1 MDTMMTKAKMTTAK
15 QIKQK
20 NYFRTTPIAL
30 ALIVSG
36 YTAAPQAIE
45 FNWGDIEG
53 SFNSQLSAGSSWRV
67 EDADAK
73 NLGTGNANA
82 KGLTGVVGNT
92 PTGDDGNLNYDKG
105 DAFTQTIKGIHDLG
119 LTYENDDGNVF
130 GVFVRG
136 KYWYDYALDKNDVN
150 HGHGNNGYTANA
162 PLNDSDFDDLTK
174 AKGAALLD
182 AYIFTG
188 FDIGDTAVDLRIGK
202 QVVNWGE
209 SSFIQGG
216 LNAVNPVDAAAF
228 RRPGAEIKEGL
239 LPVNMIF
246 ANVGLTDNLSVEAF
260 YQLEFEPTVIDSC
273 GTYFSTSD
281 FLAEGCDVLA
291 FKDIEYDPTS
301 PFYGL
306 IGDNQFY
313 DNGVYAQ
320 RGTDEEVS
328 DDGQFGVAF
337 KYYAESLNA
346 TEFGLYYMN
355 YHSRLPYASAE
366 KGLANTAGIP
376 IGNEPFLPVGSP
388 ALGLVGGISAAEYN
402 PNYHTVY
409 PEDIQLMGLS
419 FNTTVSEW
427 AVSGEVSHRLDMP
440 LQINGSDLLA
450 SALTNGAM
458 GSPMDDRYNAANDGE
473 TVDGF
478 DRFDYTQTQFTLIKF
493 FDKALGTDR
502 ITTVAEFGFGHVWDL
517 DESDGAIKYGRA
529 TTYGNSF
536 DGQGDDK
543 DGFTTTDSAGYRLA
557 VKADYRN
564 VFAGVDLSPSVA
576 WSHDVY
582 GYSPEPQG
590 TFQEGRTGV
599 NVALKA
605 DYLKT
610 YSMAISY
617 TGFDGDYN
625 LQSDRDYAS
634 VAFGVSF

>member
-1 MDTMMTKAKMTTAK
+1 MDTMMKNTTQKKFFKA
-15 QIKQK
+15 
-20 NYFRTTPIAL
+20 TPIAL

-45 FNWGDIEG
+45 FNWGDVEG
-53 SFNSQLSAGSSWRV
+53 SFNSQITAGSSWRV
-67 EDADAK
+67 EEQDAK
-73 NLGTGNANA
+73 NVGVGNG
-82 KGLTGVVGNT
+82 GLVGNT

-119 LTYENDDGNVF
+119 LTYETEEGTTF
-130 GVFVRG
+130 GAFVRG
-136 KYWYDYALDKNDVN
+136 KYWYDYALDQNDVH
-150 HGHGNNGYTANA
+150 HGSGTNGYVANE
-162 PLNDSDFDDLTK
+162 PINDDDFNDLTK
-174 AKGAALLD
+174 SKGAALLD

-188 FDIGDTAVDLRIGK
+188 FYLGDTAVDLRIGK

-216 LNAVNPVDAAAF
+216 INAVNPVDAAAF
-228 RRPGAEIKEGL
+228 RRPGAEVKEGL
-239 LPVNMIF
+239 LPVNMLF
-246 ANVGLTDNLSVEAF
+246 ANIGLTDNLSVEAF

-273 GTYFSTSD
+273 GTYFSTAD
-281 FLAEGCDVLA
+281 YLAEGCDILVVDPGTGMVDKGL
-291 FKDIEYDPTS
+291 YDA
-301 PFYGL
+301 G
-306 IGDNQFY
+306 I
-313 DNGVYAQ
+313 YAS
-320 RGTDEEVS
+320 RGTDEMAS

-366 KGLANTAGIP
+366 AGDYVSGSPLPPFIP
-376 IGNEPFLPVGSP
+376 IGTDTSGIGGMDP
-388 ALGLVGGISAAEYN
+388 ASYN

-409 PEDIQLMGLS
+409 PEDIQLFGLS

-427 AVSGEVSHRLDMP
+427 AISGEVSHRLDMP
-440 LQINGSDLLA
+440 LQINGADLLA
-450 SALTNGAM
+450 SALSDHPL
-458 GSPMDDRYNAANDGE
+458 SPLTPEYREANSGD

-478 DRFDYTQTQFTLIKF
+478 HRFDYTQSQLTFIKF

-502 ITTVAEFGFGHVWDL
+502 ITAVAELGYGHVWDL

-529 TTYGNSF
+529 TVYGVSF
-536 DGQGDDK
+536 DGIGDDK

-564 VFAGVDLSPSVA
+564 VFAGVDLAPSVA

-599 NVALKA
+599 NLALKA
-605 DYLKT
+605 NYLNM
-610 YSMAISY
+610 YSMSVSY
-617 TGFDGDYN
+617 TQFGGDFN
-625 LQSDRDYAS
+625 PLSDRDY
-634 VAFGVSF
+634 VSAAVGISF

>member
-1 MDTMMTKAKMTTAK
+1 MDTMMTKAKQNK
-15 QIKQK
+15 QNKFFK
-20 NYFRTTPIAL
+20 TTPIAL

-53 SFNSQLSAGSSWRV
+53 TFNSQLSAGSSWRV
-67 EDADAK
+67 EDADVK

-82 KGLTGVVGNT
+82 KGLTGAVGNT

-119 LTYENDDGNVF
+119 LTYENDEGNVF

-136 KYWYDYALDKNDVN
+136 KYWYDYALDKNDVI
-150 HGHGNNGYTANA
+150 HGHGNNGYAANT
-162 PLNDSDFDDLTK
+162 PLNDSDYDDLTK

-182 AYIFTG
+182 AYIFAG
-188 FDIGDTAVDLRIGK
+188 FDLGNTAVDLRIGK

-228 RRPGAEIKEGL
+228 RRPGAEVKEGL

-246 ANVGLTDNLSVEAF
+246 ANIGLTDSLSIEAF

-273 GTYFSTSD
+273 GTYYSTSD
-281 FLAEGCDVLA
+281 FLAEGCNTLVFVDGIIDA
-291 FKDIEYDPTS
+291 TGQF
-301 PFYGL
+301 
-306 IGDNQFY
+306 GDGY
-313 DNGVYAQ
+313 SYSEGYYAQ

-366 KGLANTAGIP
+366 AGLANEAIP
-376 IGNEPFLPVGSP
+376 GMGGVTYKDAIGSPFAPVGTNLS
-388 ALGLVGGISAAEYN
+388 ALGITADQYN
-402 PNYHTVY
+402 PKYHTVY

-440 LQINGSDLLA
+440 LQINGSDLLN
-450 SALTNGAM
+450 SALSGGAS
-458 GSPMDDRYNAANDGE
+458 GSPTDAEYLTVAAGD
-473 TVDGF
+473 TADGF

-517 DESDGAIKYGRA
+517 DESDGAVKYGRA

-543 DGFTTTDSAGYRLA
+543 DGFTTTESAGYRLA
-557 VKADYRN
+557 VKVDYRN
-564 VFAGVDLSPSVA
+564 VFAGVDLAPSVA

-610 YSMAISY
+610 YSMAVSY

-625 LQSDRDYAS
+625 LLSDRDYVS

>member
-1 MDTMMTKAKMTTAK
+1 MDTIMKNTT
-15 QIKQK
+15 QK
-20 NYFRTTPIAL
+20 RFFKTTPIAL

-45 FNWGDIEG
+45 FNWGDVEG
-53 SFNSQLSAGSSWRV
+53 SFNSQITAGSSWRV

-73 NLGTGNANA
+73 NLGAGNAISN
-82 KGLTGVVGNT
+82 GLTGAIGNT
-92 PTGDDGNLNYDKG
+92 PTGDDGNLNYKSG

-119 LTYENDDGNVF
+119 LTYETEEGTTF
-130 GVFVRG
+130 GAFVRG
-136 KYWYDYALDKNDVN
+136 KYWYDYALDQNDVD

-162 PLNDSDFDDLTK
+162 PLDDSKFDDLTQ
-174 AKGAALLD
+174 AKGVALLD
-182 AYIFTG
+182 AYVFTG
-188 FDIGDTAVDLRIGK
+188 FYIGDVAVDLRIGK

-216 LNAVNPVDAAAF
+216 INAVNPIDAAAF
-228 RRPGAEIKEGL
+228 RRPGAEVKEGL

-246 ANVGLTDNLSVEAF
+246 ANIGLTDNLSFETF

-281 FLAEGCDVLA
+281 FLASGCDTLVFL
-291 FKDIEYDPTS
+291 DGVPVDNPT
-301 PFYGL
+301 YL
-306 IGDNQFY
+306 GDQIVYN
-313 DNGVYAQ
+313 NNLYAQ

-328 DDGQFGVAF
+328 DDGQFGLAF
-337 KYYAESLNA
+337 KYYAENFNA

-366 KGLANTAGIP
+366 AGFVDRSSYNPANP
-376 IGNEPFLPVGSP
+376 GNYSPFAPVGIAP
-388 ALGLVGGISAAEYN
+388 DGYNAA
-402 PNYHTVY
+402 YHTVY
-409 PEDIQLMGLS
+409 PEDIQLFGLS
-419 FNTTVSEW
+419 FNTTIAEW

-440 LQINGSDLLA
+440 LQINGSDLLGA
-450 SALTNGAM
+450 ALTGGLS
-458 GSPMDDRYNAANDGE
+458 GSPMDDRYADADPGD

-478 DRFDYTQTQFTLIKF
+478 DRFDYTQTQFTFIKF

-502 ITTVAEFGFGHVWDL
+502 ITTVAELGYGHVWDL
-517 DESDGAIKYGRA
+517 AEGEDDIKYGRS
-529 TTYGNSF
+529 TTYGNSYDEF
-536 DGQGDDK
+536 GNDK

-564 VFAGVDLSPSVA
+564 VFAGVDLAPSVA

-599 NVALKA
+599 NLALKA
-605 DYLKT
+605 DYLNM
-610 YSMAISY
+610 YSMSVSY
-617 TGFDGDYN
+617 TQFGGDFN
-625 LQSDRDYAS
+625 PLSDRDY
-634 VAFGVSF
+634 VSAAVGISF

>member
-1 MDTMMTKAKMTTAK
+1 MMNKTT
-15 QIKQK
+15 QK
-20 NYFRTTPIAL
+20 KYFKTTPIAL

-45 FNWGDIEG
+45 FNWGEVEG
-53 SFNSQLSAGSSWRV
+53 SFNSQITAGSSWRV
-67 EDADAK
+67 EEAAAK
-73 NLGTGNANA
+73 NVGVGNG
-82 KGLTGVVGNT
+82 GLPGNT

-119 LTYENDDGNVF
+119 LTYETEEGTTF
-130 GVFVRG
+130 GAFVRG
-136 KYWYDYALDKNDVN
+136 KYWYDYALDQNDVN
-150 HGHGNNGYTANA
+150 HGNATNGYVANE
-162 PLNDSDFDDLTK
+162 PINDDDFNDLTK
-174 AKGAALLD
+174 SKGVALLD

-188 FDIGDTAVDLRIGK
+188 FYLGDTAVDLRIGK

-216 LNAVNPVDAAAF
+216 INAVNPVDAAAF
-228 RRPGAEIKEGL
+228 RRPGAEVKEGL

-246 ANVGLTDNLSVEAF
+246 ANIGLTDNFSVEAF

-273 GTYFSTSD
+273 GTYFSTAD
-281 FLAEGCDVLA
+281 YLAEGCDKLVVQPGPLPPVV
-291 FKDIEYDPTS
+291 DRELYVGG
-301 PFYGL
+301 Y
-306 IGDNQFY
+306 
-313 DNGVYAQ
+313 YAE
-320 RGTDEEVS
+320 RGTDENAS

-366 KGLANTAGIP
+366 AGLYND
-376 IGNEPFLPVGSP
+376 
-388 ALGLVGGISAAEYN
+388 VGGAPFIPAIITGAAAYN
-402 PNYHTVY
+402 PKYHTVY
-409 PEDIQLMGLS
+409 PEDIQLFGLS

-440 LQINGSDLLA
+440 LQINGADLLA
-450 SALTNGAM
+450 AALSADPDSPLTPGY
-458 GSPMDDRYNAANDGE
+458 SQAAAGD

-478 DRFDYTQTQFTLIKF
+478 ERFDYTQSQLTLIKF

-502 ITTVAEFGFGHVWDL
+502 ITTVAELGYGHVWDL
-517 DESDGAIKYGRA
+517 PEGDDDIKYGRA
-529 TTYGNSF
+529 TVYGTSF
-536 DGQGDDK
+536 TTED

-564 VFAGVDLSPSVA
+564 VFAGVDLAPSVA

-599 NVALKA
+599 NLALKA
-605 DYLKT
+605 DYLNM
-610 YSMAISY
+610 YSMSVSY
-617 TGFDGDYN
+617 TQFGGDFN
-625 LQSDRDYAS
+625 PLSDRDY
-634 VAFGVSF
+634 VSAAVGISF

>member
-1 MDTMMTKAKMTTAK
+1 MKNTTQKKFFKA
-15 QIKQK
+15 
-20 NYFRTTPIAL
+20 TPIAL

-45 FNWGDIEG
+45 FNWDNVEG
-53 SFNSQLSAGSSWRV
+53 SFNSQITAGSSWRV
-67 EDADAK
+67 EAPDAK
-73 NLGTGNANA
+73 NVGVGNG
-82 KGLTGVVGNT
+82 GLPGNT

-119 LTYENDDGNVF
+119 LTYETEEGTTF
-130 GVFVRG
+130 GAFVRG
-136 KYWYDYALDKNDVN
+136 KYWYDYALDQNDVI
-150 HGHGNNGYTANA
+150 HGSGNNGYVANQ
-162 PLNDSDFDDLTK
+162 PINDDDFDDLTK
-174 AKGAALLD
+174 SKGAALLD

-188 FDIGDTAVDLRIGK
+188 FYLGDTAIDLRLGK

-216 LNAVNPVDAAAF
+216 INAVNPVDAAAF
-228 RRPGAEIKEGL
+228 RRPGAEVKEGL

-246 ANVGLTDNLSVEAF
+246 ANIGLTDNLSVEAF

-273 GTYFSTSD
+273 GTYFSTAD
-281 FLAEGCDVLA
+281 YLAEGCNTLVVDPGTGMTDKGL
-291 FKDIEYDPTS
+291 YDA
-301 PFYGL
+301 G
-306 IGDNQFY
+306 I
-313 DNGVYAQ
+313 YAS
-320 RGTDEEVS
+320 RGTDEIAS

-366 KGLANTAGIP
+366 AGEYNGAGSIGKPFIP
-376 IGNEPFLPVGSP
+376 IGTTPLPPGVDP
-388 ALGLVGGISAAEYN
+388 ATYN

-409 PEDIQLMGLS
+409 PEDIQLFGLS
-419 FNTTVSEW
+419 FNTTVAEW
-427 AVSGEVSHRLDMP
+427 AVSGEISHRLDMP
-440 LQINGSDLLA
+440 LQINGADLLA
-450 SALTNGAM
+450 SALSADPDSPLTPEYSQAGA
-458 GSPMDDRYNAANDGE
+458 GE

-478 DRFDYTQTQFTLIKF
+478 HRFDYTQSQLTLIKF

-502 ITTVAEFGFGHVWDL
+502 ITTVAELGYGHVWDL
-517 DESDGAIKYGRA
+517 PEGDDDIKYGRA
-529 TTYGNSF
+529 TVYGTSF
-536 DGQGDDK
+536 DGVGIDD

-564 VFAGVDLSPSVA
+564 VFAGVDLAPSVA

-599 NVALKA
+599 NLALKA
-605 DYLKT
+605 DYLNM
-610 YSMAISY
+610 YSMSVSY
-617 TGFDGDYN
+617 TQFGGDFN
-625 LQSDRDYAS
+625 PLSDRDY
-634 VAFGVSF
+634 VSAAVGISF

>member
-1 MDTMMTKAKMTTAK
+1 MDTMMIKAKQNK
-15 QIKQK
+15 QNKFFK
-20 NYFRTTPIAL
+20 TTPIAL

-53 SFNSQLSAGSSWRV
+53 TFNSQLSAGSSWRV

-82 KGLTGVVGNT
+82 KGLTGAAGNT

-119 LTYENDDGNVF
+119 LTYENDDGNTF

-136 KYWYDYALDKNDVN
+136 KYWYDYALDENDVI
-150 HGHGNNGYTANA
+150 HGHGNNGYTANS
-162 PLNDSDFDDLTK
+162 PLNDSDYDDLTK

-182 AYIFTG
+182 AYIFAG
-188 FDIGDTAVDLRIGK
+188 FDVGNTAVDLRIGK

-228 RRPGAEIKEGL
+228 RRPGAEVKEGL

-246 ANVGLTDNLSVEAF
+246 ANIGLTDSLSIEAF

-273 GTYFSTSD
+273 GTYYSTSD

-291 FKDIEYDPTS
+291 FKDIEYNPAS

-366 KGLANTAGIP
+366 AGFIDRNSYNP
-376 IGNEPFLPVGSP
+376 GDPGAYKPFGPVGAVP
-388 ALGLVGGISAAEYN
+388 AGYNAA
-402 PNYHTVY
+402 YHTVY

-440 LQINGSDLLA
+440 LQINGSDLLN
-450 SALTNGAM
+450 SALSGGLF
-458 GSPMDDRYNAANDGE
+458 GSPTDDRYIAANPGD

-502 ITTVAEFGFGHVWDL
+502 ITTVAELGFGHVWDL
-517 DESDGAIKYGRA
+517 DDSDGAIKYGRA

-536 DGQGDDK
+536 DGVGDDK
-543 DGFTTTDSAGYRLA
+543 DGFTTSDSAGYRLA

-610 YSMAISY
+610 YSMAVSY

-625 LQSDRDYAS
+625 LLSDRDYVS

>member
-1 MDTMMTKAKMTTAK
+1 MDTIMKNTT
-15 QIKQK
+15 QK
-20 NYFRTTPIAL
+20 KFFKTTPIAL

-45 FNWGDIEG
+45 FNWGDVEG
-53 SFNSQLSAGSSWRV
+53 SFNSQITAGSSWRV
-67 EDADAK
+67 EEAAAK
-73 NLGTGNANA
+73 NVGIGNG
-82 KGLTGVVGNT
+82 GLPGST

-105 DAFTQTIKGIHDLG
+105 DAFTQTIKGLHDLG
-119 LTYENDDGNVF
+119 LTYETEEGSTF

-136 KYWYDYALDKNDVN
+136 KYWYDYALDQNDVN
-150 HGHGNNGYTANA
+150 HGSATNGYVANE
-162 PLNDSDFDDLTK
+162 PINDDNFNDLTK
-174 AKGAALLD
+174 SQGVALLD

-188 FDIGDTAVDLRIGK
+188 FYLGETAVDLRLGK

-216 LNAVNPVDAAAF
+216 INAVNPVDAAAF
-228 RRPGAEIKEGL
+228 RRPGAEVKEGL

-246 ANVGLTDNLSVEAF
+246 ANIGLTDNLSVEAF

-273 GTYFSTSD
+273 GTYFSTAD
-281 FLAEGCDVLA
+281 YLAEGCDKLVIQPGA
-291 FKDIEYDPTS
+291 
-301 PFYGL
+301 PFPSLVDSELHTG
-306 IGDNQFY
+306 GFY
-313 DNGVYAQ
+313 AE
-320 RGTDEEVS
+320 RGTDEDAS

-355 YHSRLPYASAE
+355 YHSRLPYASPETGQFNGSGAIP
-366 KGLANTAGIP
+366 NT
-376 IGNEPFLPVGSP
+376 PFVP
-388 ALGLVGGISAAEYN
+388 ATNPLSAAYN
-402 PNYHTVY
+402 PKYHTAY
-409 PEDIQLMGLS
+409 PEDIQLFGLS

-440 LQINGSDLLA
+440 LQINGADLLA
-450 SALTNGAM
+450 AALSADPDSPLTPEYSQAGA
-458 GSPMDDRYNAANDGE
+458 GE

-478 DRFDYTQTQFTLIKF
+478 HRFDYTQSQLTLIKF

-502 ITTVAEFGFGHVWDL
+502 ITTVAELGYGHVWDL
-517 DESDGAIKYGRA
+517 PEGDDDIKYGRA
-529 TTYGNSF
+529 TVYGTSF
-536 DGQGDDK
+536 DGVGNDT

-564 VFAGVDLSPSVA
+564 VFAGVDLAPSVA

-599 NVALKA
+599 NLALKA
-605 DYLKT
+605 DYLKM
-610 YSMAISY
+610 YSMSVSY
-617 TGFDGDYN
+617 TQFGGDFN
-625 LQSDRDYAS
+625 PLSDRDY
-634 VAFGVSF
+634 VSAAVGISF

>member
-1 MDTMMTKAKMTTAK
+1 MKKTT
-15 QIKQK
+15 QK
-20 NYFRTTPIAL
+20 KYFKTTPIAL

-45 FNWGDIEG
+45 FNWGDVEG
-53 SFNSQLSAGSSWRV
+53 SFNSQITAGSSWRV
-67 EDADAK
+67 EEAAAK
-73 NLGTGNANA
+73 NVGVGNG
-82 KGLTGVVGNT
+82 GLPGNT
-92 PTGDDGNLNYDKG
+92 PTGDDGNLNYGKG

-119 LTYENDDGNVF
+119 LTYETEEGTTF
-130 GVFVRG
+130 GAFVRG
-136 KYWYDYALDKNDVN
+136 KYWYDYALDQNDVN
-150 HGHGNNGYTANA
+150 HGSATNGYVANE
-162 PLNDSDFDDLTK
+162 PINDDDFNDLTK
-174 AKGAALLD
+174 SKGVALLD

-188 FDIGDTAVDLRIGK
+188 FYLGDTAVDLRIGK

-216 LNAVNPVDAAAF
+216 INAVNPVDAAAF
-228 RRPGAEIKEGL
+228 RRPGAEVKEGL

-246 ANVGLTDNLSVEAF
+246 ANIGLTDNLSVEAF

-273 GTYFSTSD
+273 GTYFSTAD
-281 FLAEGCDVLA
+281 YLAEGCDKLVVQPSAPVPDLA
-291 FKDIEYDPTS
+291 DRQLYVGG
-301 PFYGL
+301 FY
-306 IGDNQFY
+306 
-313 DNGVYAQ
+313 AE
-320 RGTDEEVS
+320 RGTDEMAS

-366 KGLANTAGIP
+366 AGLYNDAGGAPFIP
-376 IGNEPFLPVGSP
+376 AVIPG
-388 ALGLVGGISAAEYN
+388 AETYN
-402 PNYHTVY
+402 PKYHTVY
-409 PEDIQLMGLS
+409 PEDIQLFGLS

-440 LQINGSDLLA
+440 LQINGADLLA
-450 SALTNGAM
+450 SALTDTD
-458 GSPMDDRYNAANDGE
+458 GSPLTPTYREASAGD

-478 DRFDYTQTQFTLIKF
+478 HRFDYTQSQLTLIKF

-502 ITTVAEFGFGHVWDL
+502 ITTVAELGYGHVWDL
-517 DESDGAIKYGRA
+517 PEGEDDIKYGRA
-529 TTYGNSF
+529 TVYGASF
-536 DGQGDDK
+536 DGVGDDT

-564 VFAGVDLSPSVA
+564 VFAGVDLAPSVA

-599 NVALKA
+599 NLALKA
-605 DYLKT
+605 DYLNM
-610 YSMAISY
+610 YSMSVSY
-617 TGFDGDYN
+617 TQFGGDFN
-625 LQSDRDYAS
+625 PLSDRDY
-634 VAFGVSF
+634 VSAAVGISF

>member
-1 MDTMMTKAKMTTAK
+1 MDTIMKNTTQKKFFKA
-15 QIKQK
+15 
-20 NYFRTTPIAL
+20 TPIAL

-36 YTAAPQAIE
+36 YTAAPHAIE
-45 FNWGDIEG
+45 FNWGDVEG
-53 SFNSQLSAGSSWRV
+53 SFNSQITAGSSWRV
-67 EDADAK
+67 EAQDAK
-73 NLGTGNANA
+73 NVGVGNG
-82 KGLTGVVGNT
+82 GLPGNT

-119 LTYENDDGNVF
+119 LTYETEEGSTF
-130 GVFVRG
+130 GAFVRG
-136 KYWYDYALDKNDVN
+136 KYWYDYALDQNDV
-150 HGHGNNGYTANA
+150 HHGNGTNGYVANE
-162 PLNDSDFDDLTK
+162 PINDEDFDDLTK
-174 AKGAALLD
+174 SKGVALLD

-188 FDIGDTAVDLRIGK
+188 FYLGETAVDLRLGK

-216 LNAVNPVDAAAF
+216 INAVNPVDAAAF
-228 RRPGAEIKEGL
+228 RRPGAEVKEGL

-246 ANVGLTDNLSVEAF
+246 ANIGLTDNLSVEAF

-273 GTYFSTSD
+273 GTYFSTAD
-281 FLAEGCDVLA
+281 FLAEGCDVLVV
-291 FKDIEYDPTS
+291 DPTAGTVDK
-301 PFYGL
+301 GL
-306 IGDNQFY
+306 Y
-313 DNGVYAQ
+313 DVGIYAD
-320 RGTDEEVS
+320 RGTDEMAS

-366 KGLANTAGIP
+366 AGAFSSGSPLAPA
-376 IGNEPFLPVGSP
+376 PFLPKSHPSYVEG
-388 ALGLVGGISAAEYN
+388 YN
-402 PNYHTVY
+402 PQYHSAY
-409 PEDIQLMGLS
+409 PEDIQLFGLS

-450 SALTNGAM
+450 SALKGPI
-458 GSPMDDRYNAANDGE
+458 GSPTDEHYYSANPGE

-478 DRFDYTQTQFTLIKF
+478 HRFDYTQSQLTFIKF

-502 ITTVAEFGFGHVWDL
+502 ITAVAELGYGHVWDL
-517 DESDGAIKYGRA
+517 DESDDTIKYGRA
-529 TTYGNSF
+529 TTYGTSF
-536 DGQGDDK
+536 DGVGDDN

-564 VFAGVDLSPSVA
+564 VFSGVDLAPSVA

-599 NVALKA
+599 NLALKA
-605 DYLKT
+605 DYLNM
-610 YSMAISY
+610 YSMSVSY
-617 TGFDGDYN
+617 TQFGGDFN
-625 LQSDRDYAS
+625 PLSDRDY
-634 VAFGVSF
+634 VSAAVGISF